1 MIEKTRLSA
10 TFTATKNTTEPELA
24 LGGRD
29 QGGAG
34 AGVSKCV
41 CVWGGCLLHSQTD
54 EVKIWRYKSHR

>member
-10 TFTATKNTTEPELA
+10 TFTATKNTTAEPELA

-34 AGVSKCV
+34 AGVSKC
-41 CVWGGCLLHSQTD
+41 GGVFTALTN
-54 EVKIWRYKSHR
+54 R